1 MIHRSPLV
9 QVLILLALWLPV
21 SSPFAASVATTTPT
35 PLLPTSPLA
44 PLALGQVAPAF
55 ALPALSGEVYRLNDM
70 LGQGDVL
77 LVFWSTR
84 GAFCHAML
92 PSLKALDRR
101 YNNRGLTLAAID
113 IGDET
118 DAEVRQYVQDYGVP
132 YLVLNDDA
140 RKADLIRRY
149 HIIGTPTILLINSA
163 GRVVFNGH
171 HLPDL
176 TRWFPDVTSPPA
188 PLPAGAPKHR
198 K

>member
-1 MIHRSPLV
+1 MIHRPPLIRI
-9 QVLILLALWLPV
+9 LILFALWLPAP
-21 SSPFAASVATTTPT
+21 SPFAAPVAATTPT

-55 ALPALSGEVYRLNDM
+55 ALPALSGKVYRLHNM
-70 LGQGDVL
+70 LSQGDVL

-92 PSLKALDRR
+92 PALKALDRR

-113 IGDET
+113 IGDEN

-140 RKADLIRRY
+140 RKAALIRRY
-149 HIIGTPTILLINSA
+149 HIIGTPTILLINSD
-163 GRVVFNGH
+163 GKVVFNDH

-176 TRWFPDVTSPPA
+176 TRWFPDMTSPPDKVPHA
-188 PLPAGAPKHR
+188 STQ
-198 K
+198 